1 MASQNP
7 FDGFDTYSNVAQQRQ
22 AQQQFAQQQP
32 PVASTPHGQHQQPQQ
47 QPQGNPFGQ
56 PQPQMSPANAPQQHQ
71 QGVNPFAAFSP
82 QQQNGVG
89 AGMRPQQQPLQQGYG
104 HQALVPMAPQ
114 NQASPWAIQP
124 QQQQQQQQ
132 PMNNNQLVV
141 SLHYVSYESNEP
153 ANAMV

>member
-7 FDGFDTYSNVAQQRQ
+7 FDGFDTNSNVAQQRQ

-32 PVASTPHGQHQQPQQ
+32 PVASTPHAQHQQP
-47 QPQGNPFGQ
+47 QPQGNPFG
-56 PQPQMSPANAPQQHQ
+56 QPQMSPANAPQQHQ